1 MRKANRKKL
10 RENRVGTGERRSG
23 GSWDVNI
30 VFNASFGIPTL
41 GALSI
46 CKEISAKNFWQLVL
60 DLIAFPKRE
69 MSVKTEKK

>member
-1 MRKANRKKL
+1 MRKANQKKL

-30 VFNASFGIPTL
+30 VFNASFGIPAL

-46 CKEISAKNFWQLVL
+46 CKEISVKNF
-60 DLIAFPKRE
+60 
-69 MSVKTEKK
+69 

>member
-10 RENRVGTGERRSG
+10 RENRARTGERRSG

-30 VFNASFGIPTL
+30 VFNASFGITSL

-46 CKEISAKNFWQLVL
+46 CKNISVKNF
-60 DLIAFPKRE
+60 
-69 MSVKTEKK
+69 